1 MKRHCNLYGLLVGF
15 AIGVLG
21 GVAAYMIRN
30 KEAHPAVE
38 GCVEYLYCGNYPF
51 RTCYPESWSVWQEND
66 TLWYV
71 QPDDPREGFWVRVDY
86 SGLTPERFEQIA
98 QYIAASSGSDENVKV
113 STGKVGRYPYGYYEF
128 TYENVY
134 GERWTECRYALYYND
149 SIAYLVNFEGRSEL
163 LDESIRARNFE
174 IVKNFE
180 MLPR

>member
-1 MKRHCNLYGLLVGF
+1 M
-15 AIGVLG
+15 
-21 GVAAYMIRN
+21 
-30 KEAHPAVE
+30 
-38 GCVEYLYCGNYPF
+38 EYFYCGNYPL

-98 QYIAASSGSDENVKV
+98 QYIAASSGSDENVIV

-180 MLPR
+180 MLPRYLPYEKKNSVVACRRGACRRRAVWRRAAGVSRTARRV